1 MIVTNAKIQNA
12 KRYINRIKS
21 REVDQSSSIGLNL
34 SIALFERF
42 YDSWNFAYKRWANN
56 MKQGGTEVVI
66 FTQLPDGVTE
76 PETLSMLYL
85 DVECDFL
92 DTSDIQNG
100 FTYFVDILNNMEL
113 DHYRSE
119 KQLGVMK

>member
-42 YDSWNFAYKRWANN
+42 YDSWNFAYKRWSNN
-56 MKQGGTEVVI
+56 MRQGGTEVVI

-113 DHYRSE
+113 DHYRS
-119 KQLGVMK
+119 KNSKGDYI

>member
-100 FTYFVDILNNMEL
+100 FTYFVDILNNKEL